1 MTLSILASLRTVVAA
16 AAALTAVTPIL
27 AQDLP
32 TKPMRIVV
40 PYAPGGTSDILGRAL
55 AQRLG
60 ERLNRNVIVDNRA
73 GAGGSLGTEVA
84 VRSDADGSTILL
96 HSGAIT
102 IEPSVKRN
110 LSYDIQ
116 RDLAPVT
123 LAVVGPFALLVNPKL
138 PVTSVAELISYSK
151 AHPGKLNFG
160 TPGIGSSVHL
170 TTEYFKSV
178 AGIDIVHV
186 PYKGASLALAATMA
200 NEVQI
205 IIDPLTTSKSLAQS
219 GKLRALAI
227 TTSERSDQWPE
238 LPTLAESGVRN
249 FDAAVW
255 YGIFVPAKT
264 PPATVIRLNAEF
276 VAILQSAEMK
286 SWLREQGLQS
296 IASTPEQARKTV
308 AVEIE
313 RWAGVIKSAGI
324 KIE

>member
-1 MTLSILASLRTVVAA
+1 MTTFILGLLRTVLAGAALAA
-16 AAALTAVTPIL
+16 AAPIL

-32 TKPMRIVV
+32 TKQMRIVV
-40 PYAPGGTSDILGRAL
+40 PYAPGGTTDILGRAL

-60 ERLNRNVIVDNRA
+60 ERLNRVVVVDNRA

-84 VRSDADGSTILL
+84 VRSDPDGSTILL

-102 IEPSVKRN
+102 IEPSIKRN
-110 LSYDIQ
+110 LSYDTQ
-116 RDLAPVT
+116 RDLTPVT

-138 PVTSVAELISYSK
+138 PMTSVAELISYAK

-170 TTEYFKSV
+170 TTEYFKSA
-178 AGIDIVHV
+178 AGIDILHV

-200 NEVQI
+200 DEVQI
-205 IIDPLTTSKSLAQS
+205 IIDPLTTSKPLAQA
-219 GKLRALAI
+219 GKLRALAL
-227 TTSERSDQWPE
+227 TTGERSELWPE

-255 YGIFVPAKT
+255 YGLFVPAKT
-264 PPATVIRLNAEF
+264 PPATVSRLNAEF

-296 IASTPEQARKTV
+296 IASTPDQARKTV
-308 AVEIE
+308 AAEVE

-324 KIE
+324 KVE